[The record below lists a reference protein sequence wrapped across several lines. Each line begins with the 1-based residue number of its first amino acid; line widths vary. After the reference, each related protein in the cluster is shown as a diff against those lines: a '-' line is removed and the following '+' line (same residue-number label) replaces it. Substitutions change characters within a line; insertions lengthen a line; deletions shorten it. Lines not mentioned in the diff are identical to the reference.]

1 VLNENGRAKGVE
13 NGASKIAG
21 SVGVVNGS
29 KVTSV

>member
-1 VLNENGRAKGVE
+1 VLNENGQAKGVQ

-21 SVGVVNGS
+21 AAGVVNGS